1 MALAKRDHTRPVLV
15 VRPAPALA
23 GHEFHM
29 RRLDARD
36 WIANRRGEM
45 DDGEM
50 MARALA
56 AIDDSTLPDD
66 AELAESPP
74 LEDALEAVRKH
85 RNALLFSCDWTQLPD
100 APLSTSQ
107 KGAWRQYRQSLRDM
121 MATLVWNQ
129 STWPAPP
136 DDSMENSPVLD

>member
-66 AELAESPP
+66 AELDLVEAMELMTAWVVAHKDAAVPPATGES
-74 LEDALEAVRKH
+74 
-85 RNALLFSCDWTQLPD
+85 
-100 APLSTSQ
+100 
-107 KGAWRQYRQSLRDM
+107 
-121 MATLVWNQ
+121 
-129 STWPAPP
+129 
-136 DDSMENSPVLD
+136 LD